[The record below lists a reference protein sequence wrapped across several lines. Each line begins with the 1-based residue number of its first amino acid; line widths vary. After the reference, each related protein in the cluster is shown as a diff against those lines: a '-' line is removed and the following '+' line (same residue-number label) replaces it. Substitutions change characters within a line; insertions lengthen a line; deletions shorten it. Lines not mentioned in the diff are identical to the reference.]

1 MVLSNNKQTV
11 SYPISYGLKNTGLPL
26 IVVEINQQN
35 LCFLLDTGSNKN
47 LIDQRV
53 YEFFKEQVET
63 VGCSTI
69 LGLEG
74 NKQDSAVIKLNFN
87 FENHS
92 YSTNFNVF
100 DSSNAFG
107 TIEDESDI
115 QIHGIIGN
123 EFFIENEWIIDFEK
137 LTVYS
142 TKQPV

>member
-1 MVLSNNKQTV
+1 MTKKLKF
-11 SYPISYGLKNTGLPL
+11 PLSYGLNKTGLPL
-26 IVVEINQQN
+26 IILEINQQN

-63 VGCSTI
+63 IGSSTI

-74 NKQDSAVIKLNFN
+74 KKLNTPIIKLSFN

-92 YSTNFNVF
+92 FTTKFNVF
-100 DSSNAFG
+100 DSTNAFG
-107 TIEDESDI
+107 AIENESDI

-123 EFFIENEWIIDFEK
+123 EFFIENEWILDFEK
-137 LTVYS
+137 LTVS
-142 TKQPV
+142 SGNK

>member
-1 MVLSNNKQTV
+1 MSKKLKF
-11 SYPISYGLKNTGLPL
+11 PLSYGLKKIGLPL

-35 LCFLLDTGSNKN
+35 LCFLLDTGSNRN

-63 VGCSTI
+63 VGSSSI

-74 NKQDSAVIKLNFN
+74 NRQDTPVIKLSFN

-100 DSSNAFG
+100 DSTNAFG
-107 TIEDESDI
+107 AIEKESDI

-123 EFFIENEWIIDFEK
+123 EFFIENEWVIDFEK
-137 LTVYS
+137 LIVS
-142 TKQPV
+142 SSN

>member
-1 MVLSNNKQTV
+1 MEHKISFPL
-11 SYPISYGLKNTGLPL
+11 SYGLKKTGLPL

-35 LCFLLDTGSNKN
+35 LCFMLDTGSNKN

-53 YEFFKEQVET
+53 YKFFKEQVEA
-63 VGCSTI
+63 VGSSTI

-74 NKQDSAVIKLNFN
+74 NKQDTPIVKLSFN
-87 FENHS
+87 FESHS

-100 DSSNAFG
+100 DSTNAFG
-107 TIEDESDI
+107 AIEKESNI
-115 QIHGIIGN
+115 QIHGILGN

-142 TKQPV
+142 GK

>member
-1 MVLSNNKQTV
+1 MIEKLNFSLK
-11 SYPISYGLKNTGLPL
+11 YGLQKTGLPL

-47 LIDQRV
+47 LIDQKV

-63 VGCSTI
+63 IGSSTI

-74 NKQDSAVIKLNFN
+74 NKQDSTIIKLSFN

-100 DSSNAFG
+100 DSTNAFG
-107 TIEDESDI
+107 AIEKESDI
-115 QIHGIIGN
+115 QIHGILGN
-123 EFFIENEWIIDFEK
+123 EFFIENEWILDFEK
-137 LTVYS
+137 LIVS
-142 TKQPV
+142 SSK

>member
-1 MVLSNNKQTV
+1 MTTKLNF
-11 SYPISYGLKNTGLPL
+11 PLSYGLQKTGLPL
-26 IVVEINQQN
+26 IVIEINQQN

-63 VGCSTI
+63 VGSSTI

-74 NKQDSAVIKLNFN
+74 NKLDTPIINLSFN

-92 YSTNFNVF
+92 YSTNFNVI

-107 TIEDESDI
+107 AIEKESDI
-115 QIHGIIGN
+115 QIHGILGN
-123 EFFIENEWIIDFEK
+123 EFFIENEWVLDFEK
-137 LTVYS
+137 LTVS
-142 TKQPV
+142 SGK

>member
-1 MVLSNNKQTV
+1 MQHEIKFS
-11 SYPISYGLKNTGLPL
+11 ISYGLQKTGLPL

-53 YEFFKEQVET
+53 SEFFKEHLEAI
-63 VGCSTI
+63 GSSTI

-74 NKQDSAVIKLNFN
+74 NKLDTPIVKLNFN

-100 DSSNAFG
+100 DSANAFG
-107 TIEDESDI
+107 AIEKESDI
-115 QIHGIIGN
+115 QIHGILGN
-123 EFFIENEWIIDFEK
+123 EFFIENEWVLDFEK
-137 LTVYS
+137 LSIYS
-142 TKQPV
+142 GK

>member
-1 MVLSNNKQTV
+1 MTTKLNF
-11 SYPISYGLKNTGLPL
+11 PLSYGLQKTGLPL
-26 IVVEINQQN
+26 IVIEINQQN

-63 VGCSTI
+63 VGSSTI

-74 NKQDSAVIKLNFN
+74 NKLDTPIIKLSFN
-87 FENHS
+87 FESHS

-107 TIEDESDI
+107 AIEKESDI
-115 QIHGIIGN
+115 QIHGIHGN
-123 EFFIENEWIIDFEK
+123 EFFIENEWVLDFEK
-137 LTVYS
+137 LMVYS
-142 TKQPV
+142 VKQN

>member
-1 MVLSNNKQTV
+1 MLDNNKFKF
-11 SYPISYGLKNTGLPL
+11 PLSYGLNKTGLPL

-35 LCFLLDTGSNKN
+35 LCFLLDTGSNRN

-53 YEFFKEQVET
+53 FEFFKEQVKT
-63 VGCSTI
+63 VGSSTV

-74 NKQDSAVIKLNFN
+74 NMLETPVIKLSFN

-100 DSSNAFG
+100 DSTNSFG
-107 TIEDESDI
+107 AIEKESEI
-115 QIHGIIGN
+115 QIHGILGN
-123 EFFIENEWIIDFEK
+123 QFFIENEWVLDFEK

-142 TKQPV
+142 GK

>member
-1 MVLSNNKQTV
+1 MSQILKF
-11 SYPISYGLKNTGLPL
+11 PISYGLQKTGLPL

-35 LCFLLDTGSNKN
+35 LCFLLDTGSNKT

-53 YEFFKEQVET
+53 YEFFKEQVEA
-63 VGCSTI
+63 VGSSTI

-74 NKQDSAVIKLNFN
+74 NKLDTHIVKLSFK
-87 FENHS
+87 FEGHS

-100 DSSNAFG
+100 DSTNAFG
-107 TIEDESDI
+107 AIEKESDI

-137 LTVYS
+137 LMVYS
-142 TKQPV
+142 GKHD

>member
-1 MVLSNNKQTV
+1 MLDNNKFNF
-11 SYPISYGLKNTGLPL
+11 PITYGLKKIGLPL

-35 LCFLLDTGSNKN
+35 LCFLLDTGSNRN

-63 VGCSTI
+63 VGSSTI

-74 NKQDSAVIKLNFN
+74 NRLDTPVIKLSFN

-100 DSSNAFG
+100 DSTNAFG
-107 TIEDESDI
+107 AIEKESDI

-123 EFFIENEWIIDFEK
+123 EFFIENEWVIDFEK
-137 LTVYS
+137 FIVS
-142 TKQPV
+142 SSN

>member
-1 MVLSNNKQTV
+1 MNRLKEINI
-11 SYPISYGLKNTGLPL
+11 PISYGLNKTGLPL
-26 IVVEINQQN
+26 LVVEINQQN

-63 VGCSTI
+63 VGSSTI

-74 NKQDSAVIKLNFN
+74 NKQDSKVIKLSLSIN
-87 FENHS
+87 NHS

-100 DSSNAFG
+100 DSTNAFG
-107 TIEDESDI
+107 TIEEESDI

-142 TKQPV
+142 TKQPA

>member
-1 MVLSNNKQTV
+1 MNILFPLTHGIQK
-11 SYPISYGLKNTGLPL
+11 TGLPL
-26 IVVEINQQN
+26 IVIEINQQN

-47 LIDQRV
+47 LIEQRV
-53 YEFFKEQVET
+53 YEFFKESVEAI
-63 VGCSTI
+63 GSSTI

-74 NKQDSAVIKLNFN
+74 NKLDTPIINLSFN

-100 DSSNAFG
+100 DSIKAFG
-107 TIEDESDI
+107 AIEKESDI

-137 LTVYS
+137 LMVYS
-142 TKQPV
+142 GKHD